1 MQEQKII
8 DNRVKRRFHIFYI
21 FFQSSFHITVKSNQQ
36 NQSDNNN
43 DSLKLIEINPI
54 RFNHAEI
61 FQDLVQAKDDH
72 LFNLRLLYEK
82 SIQQPDNKY
91 VPYELVFIRLSRSM
105 AELLKEEFSQLYRY
119 IRCLP
124 AKQNVMNLDI
134 VSQNIYLVYCI

>member
-21 FFQSSFHITVKSNQQ
+21 IFQSSFHITVKS
-36 NQSDNNN
+36 DNNN
-43 DSLKLIEINPI
+43 DSLKLIQINPI
-54 RFNHAEI
+54 SFNHAEI

-105 AELLKEEFSQLYRY
+105 AELLKEEFRQLHR
-119 IRCLP
+119 
-124 AKQNVMNLDI
+124 
-134 VSQNIYLVYCI
+134 